1 MPREPESDGTAPA
14 ARRRVFFALWP
25 DEATRLAIIR
35 ATRAA
40 VRRCG
45 GRPTPRDNLHV
56 TLAFLGP
63 VTETDL
69 ARLRALEP
77 PATAP
82 FELVLDR
89 LGLWARAQVLW
100 IAPTGVPPALL
111 ALERGL
117 WDRLVGLGFERD
129 PRPYLPHVTVARKAG
144 IGVEPQF
151 SMARGKPRASP
162 ENRGSTPIP
171 IPIPIRW
178 LVSGIA
184 LVESRPGPRSPRYD
198 VLESW

>member
-1 MPREPESDGTAPA
+1 MREPETDSTAPA

-25 DEATRLAIIR
+25 DERTRLAIIR

-40 VRRCG
+40 VRHCG
-45 GRPTPRDNLHV
+45 GRPTPRNNLHV

-89 LGLWARAQVLW
+89 LGLWPCAQVLW
-100 IAPTGVPPALL
+100 MAPTGVPPPLL

-129 PRPYLPHVTVARKAG
+129 PRPYLAHVTVARKAQAACG
-144 IGVEPQF
+144 G
-151 SMARGKPRASP
+151 AD
-162 ENRGSTPIP
+162 
-171 IPIPIRW
+171 PIRW
-178 LVSGIA
+178 PVGGIA
-184 LVESRPGPRSPRYD
+184 LVESKPGPRSPRYE
-198 VLESW
+198 VLESWDFRYP